1 MSSYGRLELDRASHL
16 DLSLP
21 VVPGA
26 RAAADAG
33 LRQPLGEVRLFSR

>member
-1 MSSYGRLELDRASHL
+1 MSSYGRFEQDMASHL

-21 VVPGA
+21 VAPGA

-33 LRQPLGEVRLFSR
+33 LRQPRGKVRLFSR